1 MAARC
6 RVLHAIRGRLRMR
19 VDLPQIFDGLSG
31 ACEAFLRDQPGV
43 QEVRLNPGC
52 RSMTLNC
59 NPDVLKVD
67 DLVALV
73 DEVDV
78 DQLKTYRPRN
88 PPRQVED
95 SSSMAWLPLAL
106 SSVAVA
112 LGVLAEAAIAPWLVA
127 GAAVP
132 IFTRAF
138 EAITQRGK
146 LNVDV
151 LDAAATAVLAVQG
164 QIQTAALMV
173 WLVSLGDVIRELTT
187 QHSRRAFEEL
197 FDGRTQFAWFVRVG
211 EKIRVPVEE
220 ILDGDQVVVYP
231 GDLIPVDGTVVSGGA
246 TVDQKILTGE
256 SMPVEKN
263 VGDQVYAA
271 TVVRAGRYI

>member
-19 VDLPQIFDGLSG
+19 VDLPQIFDGLLG
-31 ACEAFLRDQPGV
+31 ACEAFLRDQPGI

-52 RSMTLNC
+52 RSVVLNYD
-59 NPDVLKVD
+59 PDVLKAD
-67 DLVALV
+67 DLVALIG
-73 DEVDV
+73 ELPL

-88 PPRQVED
+88 PPRQAED
-95 SSSMAWLPLAL
+95 ISSMAWLPLAL
-106 SSVAVA
+106 SSAAVA
-112 LGVLAEAAIAPWLVA
+112 LGVLAETDIAPWLVA

-173 WLVSLGDVIRELTT
+173 WLVSLGDVIRELTM
-187 QHSRRAFEEL
+187 QRSRRAIEEL
-197 FDGRTQFAWFVRVG
+197 FDGRTQFAWVVRAG
-211 EKIRVPVEE
+211 EKIRVRVEE

-246 TVDQKILTGE
+246 TVDQKSLTGE
-256 SMPVEKN
+256 AMPVEKN

-271 TVVRAGRYI
+271 TVEAPSLLT